1 MTDTAIGTAIGQEQR
16 DEAIAEALTAGRSLR
31 AVRKEFGISTAELDG
46 ALERLWP
53 IDAVARLRMIKSDL
67 GKLDRLTQVFYEKA
81 LAGCIQSGLLAVR
94 IWERKHELLGMNAA
108 AKFEVVTA
116 SPQAETQHNKIR
128 RVLWELKH
136 PGQPMPDGWPSPAYN
151 DDDDLPP
158 KQLNDGLP
166 HPKRL
171 NGGNGA
177 AVSSPPAD
185 DPDPD
190 DPDPD
195 LDPGP
200 LDSPSKRGIVG

>member
-1 MTDTAIGTAIGQEQR
+1 MTGTAIGTAIGQEQR

-81 LAGCIQSGLLAVR
+81 LAGCIQSGLLTVR

-116 SPQAETQHNKIR
+116 PPEAPPRHEKIR
-128 RVLWELKH
+128 AVIERLTGRELQ
-136 PGQPMPDGWPSPAYN
+136 QP
-151 DDDDLPP
+151 
-158 KQLNDGLP
+158 NDGNRQQP
-166 HPKRL
+166 S
-171 NGGNGA
+171 GDG
-177 AVSSPPAD
+177 SPPD
-185 DPDPD
+185 
-190 DPDPD
+190 
-195 LDPGP
+195 
-200 LDSPSKRGIVG
+200 